1 MDITIYSTSTCSF
14 CHALMGW
21 LDSNKIAYKKVVT
34 DEDEAGMVDFMKVN
48 DGMIGVPF
56 TVIKDTDGTVT
67 KISGYDQGKFR
78 QVLGL

>member
-1 MDITIYSTSTCSF
+1 MDVTIYSTSTCSF

-21 LDSNKIAYKKVVT
+21 LDSNKIAYTKVIT
-34 DEDEAGMVDFMKVN
+34 DEDPAGMMEFMKIN

-56 TVIKDTDGTVT
+56 TVIKDLDGNIT
-67 KISGYDQGKFR
+67 KISGYDQGKFK